1 MYRQLIKDLIAMG
14 KNVADEQ
21 EAKRLVQ
28 LYREAYPSLYTTVQN
43 LNTTNNEDTTVSYRV
58 IILRPDKTPSRVT
71 LTPRFK
77 TTDEA
82 SMYGFFRADDY
93 DFELEECTVA
103 ANCILRDNK
112 LVYVA

>member
-1 MYRQLIKDLIAMG
+1 MIAHDD
-14 KNVADEQ
+14 KS
-21 EAKRLVQ
+21 KTLRLFTCETLKSRLDATTSVQ
-28 LYREAYPSLYTTVQN
+28 I

-58 IILRPDKTPSRVT
+58 IILRPDKTPSIVT

-103 ANCILRDNK
+103 ANCVLRDNK